1 MEMIHP
7 HDGLSIISML
17 HLLPS
22 QGCSVP
28 SHTLVV
34 FRGAPPWVRDSD
46 GSLMAN
52 PSFMTFPSD
61 SPRPYVSLAM
71 WCLNKDPKA
80 RPTFAQVLHIVRVSA
95 VRASMT
101 QGFECKSHIERV
113 VSSVQ
118 PPLLPIY
125 VSAPAACEQSMKQC
139 YSEGWDRLERP
150 YPSPA
155 LSGRIQEAGVMSFQ
169 CVRYC
174 CRWISLSYAWLLTF
188 LLP

>member
-1 MEMIHP
+1 MHSCDSRNMEIIHP
-7 HDGLSIISML
+7 HDGFSIVSMS
-17 HLLPS
+17 HLLPF

-61 SPRPYVSLAM
+61 SPSPYVSLAM
-71 WCLNKDPKA
+71 WCLNKDPKT
-80 RPTFAQVLHIVRVSA
+80 RPTFTQVLHIVRVSA
-95 VRASMT
+95 ARASMT

-118 PPLLPIY
+118 PPLPFY
-125 VSAPAACEQSMKQC
+125 VSAPAASAEHEAMLQR
-139 YSEGWDRLERP
+139 GLG
-150 YPSPA
+150 PA
-155 LSGRIQEAGVMSFQ
+155 GATLSVTGL
-169 CVRYC
+169 VR
-174 CRWISLSYAWLLTF
+174 
-188 LLP
+188 